1 MMNKFAFATL
11 MLKYTAGAV
20 MLGMLF
26 ALSWV
31 GNSPVATP
39 GTVLAGAFTALC
51 GHVAGLCSVPPDG
64 PPKL

>member
-1 MMNKFAFATL
+1 MNKLAFATL

-31 GNSPVATP
+31 GKFPVETL
-39 GTVLAGAFTALC
+39 GTLLVGAFTALC
-51 GHVAGLCSVPPDG
+51 GHAAGLCSVSTDG